1 MKTRKIS
8 LDEIKKYVYIKDG
21 KLYYTKNN
29 KCIKRRKT
37 KNPPILFETGGQLIR
52 AKNDTHKVVR
62 KIYSIKSYIIYLY
75 KSIFTFSFSR
85 MLSSKS

>member
-29 KCIKRRKT
+29 KCIKK
-37 KNPPILFETGGQLIR
+37 
-52 AKNDTHKVVR
+52 
-62 KIYSIKSYIIYLY
+62 
-75 KSIFTFSFSR
+75 
-85 MLSSKS
+85 